1 MPVAFVAYF
10 PSLYILDKE
19 DDARAAGGL
28 PVPLAARR
36 GARRLRRRPC
46 LAARRAPLPERRWLS
61 AVIEVEEVEKQF
73 VLRAKKGRL
82 RRERRVVDAVHGISF
97 AIERGTMV
105 GYLGPNGAGK
115 STTVKMLTGIL
126 VPSAGRIRVAGLDP
140 SRQRIELA
148 RRIGVVFGQRSQLW
162 WDLPLRGLVRAA
174 APHLPRPG
182 ASGTARTST
191 ASREVLELGPF
202 LATPVRQLSLGQ
214 RMRGELAAALL
225 HDPEIVFLDEPT
237 IGLDVVAKAAVREF
251 LAEVNRERGVTV
263 LLTTHDLADIERLC
277 SRLLI
282 IDHGRLIWDGGL
294 DELKRRYGPE
304 RTLVVDLEEPAPPL
318 DVPGARVVRVDGPRQ
333 WLVFRRD
340 ETSAAELT
348 AAVAARARLVDL
360 AIEETEIE
368 EIVRRIYAAQAAPP
382 AS

>member
-1 MPVAFVAYF
+1 VA
-10 PSLYILDKE
+10 E
-19 DDARAAGGL
+19 
-28 PVPLAARR
+28 
-36 GARRLRRRPC
+36 
-46 LAARRAPLPERRWLS
+46 
-61 AVIEVEEVEKQF
+61 AVIELDGVEKRF
-73 VLRAKKGRL
+73 VVRAKKGRL
-82 RRERRVVDAVHGISF
+82 RRARRTVKAVDGISF
-97 AIERGTMV
+97 SLERGTIV

-162 WDLPLRGLVRAA
+162 WDLPLADSFELLRHIYRVPAERHRASLDRFA
-174 APHLPRPG
+174 QALD
-182 ASGTARTST
+182 
-191 ASREVLELGPF
+191 LGPF

-214 RMRGELAAALL
+214 RMRGELTAALL
-225 HDPEIVFLDEPT
+225 HEPEVVFLDEPT
-237 IGLDVVAKAAVREF
+237 IGLDVVARAAVREF
-251 LAEVNRERGVTV
+251 LADVNRERGVTV

-282 IDHGRLIWDGGL
+282 IDHGHLIWDGGL

-318 DVPGARVVRVDGPRQ
+318 EVPGARVVKVEGPRQ

-368 EIVRRIYAAQAAPP
+368 EIVRRIYAAQATRP